1 MTDSQ
6 KIMGMTPRSEDLF
19 RFVAENVEDFAIFTV
34 ALDGTLGSWNPGV
47 EKLLGYA
54 EAEWVGRD
62 SCDIFTPEDNLHDAC
77 GAEMRVA
84 AERGRAE
91 DERWHVRKDGTR
103 FWANGLLMALRD
115 ESGELYCFAK
125 IMRDETRKRGAAEE
139 RERFLSVGADLLVI
153 TGYDGRFKWVSPTWE
168 RTFGW
173 TAKELTEHQWL
184 YFVHPEDHERT
195 LSAAEKLFAGQEM
208 VSFENRYLHKDGSY
222 RWLVWNTKPF
232 PQERVLYASAID
244 VTEGRQKELTLRFLV
259 DLDQATQPITDPD
272 EIMVVIA
279 RMLGEHLGV
288 NRCAY
293 AEVEADED
301 HFVIKGDY
309 THDTFSIVG
318 RYSMSSFGADALSLS
333 RANVPYVVENAETDA
348 RVGAH
353 LAAYRQTEIMAV
365 VSVPLHKEGRFVA
378 GMAVHQKTP
387 RRWTGEEVEL
397 IGLVVNRCWES
408 IERARAIRRFSE
420 EEARFRFLAESMP
433 QKIFT
438 ATRAGDVDYFN
449 RQWMDF
455 TGLTFEQI
463 RDWGW
468 TQFIHP
474 DDVEENVRRW
484 KHSIDTG
491 EPFQLEH
498 RFRRADGEFRWHLS
512 RAHAMR
518 DAEGKVL
525 MWIGSNTDIH
535 DLKHAQVAL
544 KESEEQFRLFAQT
557 ATDAIFTIDV
567 ESRILFVNEAAE
579 IIFGYSNAE
588 MQGSSLTMLMPEYLR
603 RLHQTGVDRYL
614 EMGQKHVSWESVEV
628 PGLHK
633 DGREIPL
640 EISFG
645 EFKRG
650 GNRYFTGICR
660 DISERKRVQLR
671 LTAQYSVTR
680 ILAEAETVAEASAKI
695 IQAVCDSLGW
705 DVGEIWR
712 VHPDE
717 NYLRCAEGWHGPFV
731 TDEVFAELC
740 SIHPLRPG
748 VGMPGRVWS
757 SGEPVWIT
765 DIAREENF
773 PRARVAHHAG
783 LRSAFAF
790 PVKLG
795 ADVIGVMEFFSREVR
810 ERDEEIIEMI
820 ATLGSQMG
828 QFIERR
834 NVERARAE
842 LLTRERASRAEAEEA
857 NRLKDEFL
865 ATLSHELRTPL
876 TSILGWARLLQTDNF
891 DAASTTRALE
901 TIERNAR
908 AQNQLIDDL
917 LDTSRIITGKLRLD
931 VRSVDLADVIT
942 AATDSVRPAAEAKE
956 IRLQT
961 LLDPQAGPVSGDPNR
976 LQQVVW
982 NLVSNAIKFTP
993 KKGRVQVRLER
1004 VNSHIEITV
1013 ADTGMGIAPEFLP
1026 HVFDRFRQA
1035 DQATTRTHGG
1045 LGLGLAIVRQLVELH
1060 GGTVSAHSD
1069 GIGQGATFTIYLP
1082 LLPVRQES
1090 ASDLPRV
1097 HPAARSETAL
1107 ACPPE
1112 LEGLR
1117 VLIVDD
1123 EADTRDLLL
1132 AVLTSCGAE
1141 VTPTASTA
1149 EALERIGR
1157 EQFDVLVTDIG
1168 MPGEDGYSLIEK
1180 VRMLPAERGGT
1191 LPAAALT
1198 AYARMEDR
1206 VRALRSGFQIH
1217 VPKPVDP
1224 TELITV
1230 VANLAGRIG
1239 NGK

>member
-1 MTDSQ
+1 MTDAQ
-6 KIMGMTPRSEDLF
+6 KSLGLRPRSEDLF
-19 RFVAENVEDFAIFTV
+19 RFVAENVEDFAIFTID
-34 ALDGTLGSWNPGV
+34 LDGTLGSWNPGV

-54 EAEWVGRD
+54 EAEWVGRN
-62 SCDIFTPEDNLHDAC
+62 SCDIFTPEDNLRDAC
-77 GAEMRVA
+77 GVEMRTA
-84 AERGRAE
+84 AESGRAE
-91 DERWHVRKDGTR
+91 DERWHLRKDGTR

-115 ESGELYCFAK
+115 ENGEMYCFAK
-125 IMRDETRKRGAAEE
+125 IMRDETRKKNAVEE
-139 RERFLSVGADLLVI
+139 RERFLGVGTDLLVV
-153 TGYDGRFKWVSPTWE
+153 TGFDGRFKWVSPAWE

-173 TAKELTEHQWL
+173 TAKELTEHPWL
-184 YFVHPEDHERT
+184 YFVHPDDHERT
-195 LSAAEKLFAGQEM
+195 ISEAEKLFAGQET
-208 VSFENRYLHKDGSY
+208 VSFENRYLHRDGSY
-222 RWLVWNTKPF
+222 RWLVWNTKSY
-232 PQERVLYASAID
+232 PQEGVLYASAID
-244 VTEGRQKELTLRFLV
+244 VTGRHRKELTLRFLV
-259 DLDQATQPITDPD
+259 DLNQATQPLTDPD
-272 EIMVVIA
+272 EIMAVTA

-293 AEVEADED
+293 AEVETDED

-309 THDTFSIVG
+309 TRDTFSIVG
-318 RYSMSSFGADALSLS
+318 RYRMSSFGADALSLS

-348 RVGAH
+348 RVGAN
-353 LAAYRQTEIMAV
+353 LATYRQTGIAAV
-365 VSVPLHKEGRFVA
+365 VSVPLHREGRFVA

-387 RRWTGEEVEL
+387 RRWTSEEVEL
-397 IGLVVNRCWES
+397 IRLVVNRCWES

-420 EEARFRFLAESMP
+420 GQARFRFLAESMP

-438 ATRAGDVDYFN
+438 ATPAGEVDYFN
-449 RQWMDF
+449 RQWMEF

-463 RDWGW
+463 KDWGW

-484 KHSIDTG
+484 KHSLDTG

-498 RFRRADGEFRWHLS
+498 RFRRADGAYHWHLS

-535 DLKHAQVAL
+535 DVKRAEEAL

-557 ATDAIFTIDV
+557 ATDAIINIDAA
-567 ESRILFVNEAAE
+567 SRILFINKAAE
-579 IIFGYSNAE
+579 GIFGYSHAD
-588 MQGSSLTMLMPEYLR
+588 MQGSSLTMLMPDYLR
-603 RLHQTGVDRYL
+603 HLHQAGMNRYL
-614 EMGQKHVSWESVEV
+614 KTGQKHVSWESVEV
-628 PGLHK
+628 PGLHR
-633 DGREIPL
+633 DGRAIPL

-645 EFKRG
+645 EYTRG
-650 GNRYFTGICR
+650 GERYFTGICR

-671 LTAQYSVTR
+671 LNAQHSVTR
-680 ILAEAETVAEASAKI
+680 ILAEAETVAEASARI
-695 IQAVCDSLGW
+695 IQAVCESLGW

-712 VHPDE
+712 LHPDE
-717 NYLRCAEGWHGPFV
+717 NHLRCAEGWHGPFV
-731 TDEVFAELC
+731 TDEVFAEMC
-740 SIHPLRPG
+740 GINPLPPG

-773 PRARVAHHAG
+773 PRARIAQRAG

-795 ADVIGVMEFFSREVR
+795 AEVIGVMEFFSREVR
-810 ERDEEIIEMI
+810 ERDEEVIEMI

-842 LLTRERASRAEAEEA
+842 LLALERASRTEAEEA

-876 TSILGWARLLQTDNF
+876 TSILGWARLLQTNNF
-891 DAASTTRALE
+891 DEAAMRRALE

-908 AQNQLIDDL
+908 AQNQLVDDL

-931 VRSVDLADVIT
+931 VRSVDLADVVT

-961 LLDPQAGPVSGDPNR
+961 LLDPQAGPVSGDPDR

-993 KKGRVQVRLER
+993 KRGRVQVRLER

-1035 DQATTRTHGG
+1035 DQATTRAHGG

-1069 GIGQGATFTIYLP
+1069 GKGQGTTFTINLP
-1082 LLPVRQES
+1082 LLPVRQEP

-1097 HPAARSETAL
+1097 HPAARGGIAL
-1107 ACPPE
+1107 TCPPE
-1112 LEGLR
+1112 LDGLR

-1132 AVLTSCGAE
+1132 AVLTSCGAQ
-1141 VTPTASTA
+1141 VTLTASAA
-1149 EALERIGR
+1149 EALEQIGR
-1157 EQFDVLVTDIG
+1157 EHFDVLVTDIG
-1168 MPGEDGYSLIEK
+1168 MPEEDGYSLIEK

-1230 VANLAGRIG
+1230 VANLAGRTG